1 MDETQGIIERVRR
14 INDDYQHLELAV
26 EPPLVKI
33 KPGQSFL
40 VRLSE
45 GWEPYLREHWWPVG
59 IADNKLVIE
68 RPANRRYEPGQVV
81 SLLGPVGQPYRFRR
95 TLRNVLL
102 MAHNTSPT
110 PLLMTIPWLLG
121 NQISVT
127 AVLVGQANEYDTQH
141 LSPEVEII
149 RGDEEFN
156 WPNRVMTLGWADQI
170 LVVAPQDDELTRF
183 GRIWTLINDLR
194 ADVPKNYLFG
204 VFQPALPCGSGAC
217 HACMIKMKQG
227 MMLSCTEGPAFDLS
241 QVALP

>member
-14 INDDYQHLELAV
+14 INDRYQHLELAV
-26 EPPLVKI
+26 EPALLKI

-40 VRLSE
+40 VRLGE
-45 GWEPYLREHWWPVG
+45 GWDPYLREHWWPVNVAAG
-59 IADNKLVIE
+59 KLEIE
-68 RPANRRYEPGQVV
+68 RLASARYEPGQVA
-81 SLLGPVGQPYRFRR
+81 SILGPIGQPYRFRR

-102 MAHNTSPT
+102 MAHDAPLT
-110 PLLMTIPWLLG
+110 PILMTVPWLLG

-127 AVLVGQANEYDTQH
+127 VVLLGGANQYDTEH

-149 RGDEEFN
+149 RGDDEFN
-156 WPNRVMTLGWADQI
+156 WPDRVMTLGWADQI
-170 LVVAPQDDELTRF
+170 LVVVPQDDELARF

-204 VFQPALPCGSGAC
+204 VFQPVLPCGSGAC

-227 MMLSCTEGPAFDLS
+227 MMLACTEGPAFDLS